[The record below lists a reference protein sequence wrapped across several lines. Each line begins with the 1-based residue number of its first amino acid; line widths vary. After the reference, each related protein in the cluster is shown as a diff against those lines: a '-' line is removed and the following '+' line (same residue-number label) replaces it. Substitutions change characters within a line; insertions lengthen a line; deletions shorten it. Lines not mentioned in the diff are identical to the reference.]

1 MNNSSFDQWNL
12 IFKTYTSKS
21 KVACKFGF
29 VPNCDVEDI
38 FYNDFLSWE
47 RNDVT
52 LEQFYFHEY
61 GHIIHNR
68 FAHMQYGGWSIA
80 EDRHGRKVVNKQFY
94 RWFIKQNFHKH
105 EHRIKI
111 PSLYHHYLN
120 DYREWWAETFS
131 IWVHKVMGWPL
142 RESQETFYTLCVERH
157 LATCPIWKVLW
168 DIVKLTVLQLR
179 S

>member
-1 MNNSSFDQWNL
+1 MNNSSFNQWNRL
-12 IFKTYTSKS
+12 FNTYTSKS
-21 KVACKFGF
+21 KVDCKYGF

-38 FYNDFLSWE
+38 FYNDFTKYSY
-47 RNDVT
+47 NDVT

-80 EDRHGRKVVNKQFY
+80 EDRHGRKVVNKQLY
-94 RWFIKQNFHKH
+94 RWFIKQNFD
-105 EHRIKI
+105 EHRSEM
-111 PSLYHHYLN
+111 PSQYHHYLK

-131 IWVHKVMGWPL
+131 IFIHKVMGWPL
-142 RESQETFYTLCVERH
+142 REGQELFYTLCVEKY
-157 LATCPIWKVLW
+157 LPNCPIWKNLW
-168 DIVKLTVLQLR
+168 DIVEATVLQLR